1 MVWIVARPTQA
12 SQRSVASAMKAGAT
26 STANIGMASRAK
38 VLREPIGADADL
50 LGGAEG
56 SGVAGG
62 DTV

>member
-1 MVWIVARPTQA
+1 
-12 SQRSVASAMKAGAT
+12 MKAIAT
-26 STANIGMASRAK
+26 STANNGMANRAK
-38 VLREPIGADADL
+38 VLPEPIGADADP

>member
-1 MVWIVARPTQA
+1 MNPNAV
-12 SQRSVASAMKAGAT
+12 
-26 STANIGMASRAK
+26 STANNGMASRAK
-38 VLREPIGADADL
+38 VLRELIGADSDP